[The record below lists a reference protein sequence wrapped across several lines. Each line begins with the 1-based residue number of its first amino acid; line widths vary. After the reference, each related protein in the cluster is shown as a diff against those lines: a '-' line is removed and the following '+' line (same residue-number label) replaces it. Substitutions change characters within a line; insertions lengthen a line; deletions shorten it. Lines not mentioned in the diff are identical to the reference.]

1 MGKKQTENRKQARKR
16 KRVEKRIKERRMKG
30 ENWEEKIKSD
40 CEDLQLNIY
49 IC

>member
-1 MGKKQTENRKQARKR
+1 MRKK
-16 KRVEKRIKERRMKG
+16 KRVEKKIKERRMKG
-30 ENWEEKIKSD
+30 GENWKEKIKSD